1 MKKTILSLAL
11 VLSLMACKKE
21 TPVDY
26 ALFSAKIENLDA
38 KEVTLVKSDQSFS
51 KKIVIESN
59 GTFTDTIKTPPG
71 LYLFT
76 VGKNRTNV
84 YLDTGSAI
92 NITVNAKNFNKSF
105 DVSGKG
111 AETTNY
117 ILYKNKM
124 ISERKGKGM
133 DVYTLEEGNFKS
145 KFKEINQTLNAK
157 LDTAKGIPP
166 AFKALEKRNL
176 NYEYL
181 NELERYAGGYHRQ
194 WAKKRGYKPSEGFL
208 AELKGV
214 DLDNGVDFQFSSAYK
229 EMVNRY
235 YNKQI
240 YALSRA
246 DTIEYGLQAITV
258 YATIPNQTI
267 KNELIFKKAEYDL
280 YQTIDFEKFYELFIN
295 ASTNE
300 ENNAK
305 ITKIYNELKKVN
317 KGQPSP
323 KFIDYKKHS
332 GGTLSLDDLK
342 GTYIYIDVWATW
354 CVPCIKEIPD
364 LKRIEKAYHGK
375 NISFLS
381 ISVDNSKDYDKW
393 KKMVVDKNLGG
404 IQVIAD
410 NAFDSQFILDYIIK
424 SIPRFILI
432 DPNGVIVTQNAP
444 KPSDPK
450 LIDLFNELHI

>member
-1 MKKTILSLAL
+1 MKNTILSLGL
-11 VLSLMACKKE
+11 LLGFIGCSKKA
-21 TPVDY
+21 PVDY
-26 ALFSAKIENLDA
+26 AILTGKIENLDA
-38 KEVTLVKSDQSFS
+38 KEIILVKSDQSF
-51 KKIVIESN
+51 KKEIPVVN
-59 GTFTDTIKTPPG
+59 GVFSDTIKANPG
-71 LYLFT
+71 LYLLS
-76 VGKNRTNV
+76 VGEHTRKV
-84 YLDTGSAI
+84 YLDNGSHV
-92 NITVNAKNFNKSF
+92 NLITDAKDFNNSLKI
-105 DVSGKG
+105 SGKG
-111 AETTNY
+111 AETSNY
-117 ILYKNKM
+117 MLYKNKM

-133 DVYTLEEGNFKS
+133 DIYTLEEPDFKS
-145 KFKEINQTLNAK
+145 KFKEIHQTLDAK
-157 LDTAKGIPP
+157 LDTCQGISSE
-166 AFKALEKRNL
+166 FKTLEKRNL

-194 WAKKRGYKPSEGFL
+194 WAKKRGYKPSEDFL
-208 AELKGV
+208 AELEGV

-229 EMVNRY
+229 EMVNRH

-240 YALSRA
+240 YALGRA
-246 DTIEYGLQAITV
+246 GTLEYGLQAVTV

-280 YQTIDFEKFYELFIN
+280 YQTKDFEKFYELFIN

-305 ITKIYNELKKVN
+305 ITKIYNEFKKLN

-323 KFIDYKKHS
+323 KFTNYEKHS
-332 GGTLSLDDLK
+332 GGTISLDDLK
-342 GTYIYIDVWATW
+342 GKYIYIDVWATW

-381 ISVDNSKDYDKW
+381 ISVDKSKDHDKW
-393 KKMVVDKNLGG
+393 KKMVVDKDLGG

-410 NAFDSQFILDYIIK
+410 NGFKSQFISDYIIK

-432 DPNGVIVTQNAP
+432 DPNGAIVNQNAP

-450 LIDLFNELHI
+450 LINLFNELGI